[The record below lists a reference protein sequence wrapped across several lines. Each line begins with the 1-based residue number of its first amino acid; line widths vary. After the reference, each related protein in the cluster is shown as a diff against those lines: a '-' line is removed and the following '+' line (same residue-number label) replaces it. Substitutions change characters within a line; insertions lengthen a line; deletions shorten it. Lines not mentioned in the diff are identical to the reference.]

1 MIYFEKLKNL
11 TKQFLIVFT
20 IFIIMYTSLSY
31 LTSQEVRYDSIIM
44 VITCSF
50 LISLTRVMVKEENEK
65 NQEFI
70 RSNYWKLKN
79 ELKKRNN
86 RRGKK

>member
-1 MIYFEKLKNL
+1 
-11 TKQFLIVFT
+11 
-20 IFIIMYTSLSY
+20 
-31 LTSQEVRYDSIIM
+31 
-44 VITCSF
+44 
-50 LISLTRVMVKEENEK
+50 MVKEENEK